1 MSTKTGRLICIIAGI
16 LAIIAGVLISLQA
29 SDLWPLA
36 IGIPAAIGGVLG
48 IAAALTLGKKERV
61 SGALLVG
68 AAVASFVCLNLVSA
82 IAFIVVRV
90 YGFHSPAYA
99 GA

>member
-1 MSTKTGRLICIIAGI
+1 MSTKTGRLICIIAGT

-29 SDLWPLA
+29 LDLWPLI
-36 IGIPAAIGGVLG
+36 IGVPAAIGGVLG
-48 IAAALTLGKKERV
+48 VAAGMVLGKNERA
-61 SGALLVG
+61 SGALLVA
-68 AAVASFVCLNLVSA
+68 AAVASFVCLNLISA

-90 YGFHSPAYA
+90 YVFHSPSYA